1 MSNGRR
7 DRRSGG
13 QKLQVGAALLFFL
26 TAGPPA
32 FAQVGHEPQRSP
44 FRDVTTTQ
52 GFTLL
57 FGRFAGARTEPPVG
71 ARPGSVF
78 SLRLETRLSGP
89 LDLYV
94 TWSSASS
101 SRNQVFPQD
110 DPDSVSSRVR
120 GPIDMRLGTID
131 LALILNITGAKRWHR
146 LSPYAGVGFGIT
158 QASPGTVDQG
168 GFKIGSNFVM
178 MPTLGTKIF
187 LSRSLALRLEAR
199 DHMLRYE
206 WPLSYF
212 TPVDSSGTAIT
223 VLPIS
228 ASTRQ
233 LTHNFTLSA
242 GLTYLFTF

>member
-13 QKLQVGAALLFFL
+13 QKLQVGTALLFLL
-26 TAGPPA
+26 TACPPA

-52 GFTLL
+52 GLSL
-57 FGRFAGARTEPPVG
+57 MYGRFAGARTEPPVG

-78 SLRLETRLSGP
+78 TLRLETRLTGP

-94 TWSSASS
+94 TYSSASS

-110 DPDSVSSRVR
+110 TVNRVR
-120 GPIDMRLGTID
+120 GPIAMRLGTID

-187 LSRSLALRLEAR
+187 LSRSLALRLEVR

-212 TPVDSSGTAIT
+212 TPVDSSGTAIS
-223 VLPIS
+223 VLPLN

-242 GLTYLFTF
+242 GLAYLFTF